1 MKQRNVARRRLFAA
15 APGTRALAAALGA
28 AIISTACA
36 DREGEP
42 GHVDLYA
49 DLGDH
54 HLEIATDAEAA
65 QRYFDQGLRL
75 QYGFNHAEAI
85 RAYEEAIRYD
95 PSCAMCWWGIALAS
109 GPNINAEMEPESGRR
124 AYAAIRKARELSA
137 GGPPKEVALIEALA
151 SRYGPDGDAGRSA
164 LDSAYAGAMATVAE
178 EYPGDAD
185 VLALYAASLMNLS
198 PWDYWTPELEP
209 RAGTDE
215 ILTAL
220 AQALESD
227 PDNPGACHYFIHAV
241 EVAHPERAVACADR
255 LAALMPGAGHIVH
268 MPGHIY
274 IRVGRYADAVRANE
288 HAVHADEGY
297 IADQRPAGLYPTAY
311 YPHNYHFMA
320 FAAIMAGMSDK
331 AVSAARKV
339 APKVPPEVA
348 AQIHWIQNVVV
359 FPSLTLLT
367 FGRWDDVLDEP
378 MPPSNLATA
387 TAMAHYAR
395 GTAFAATGR
404 RAEAGSALAEIQRIA
419 TQEGTRDAEGGALDA
434 GRRLNAVIAIA
445 QHALA
450 GEIALRSGQQKE
462 AVAHFEAA
470 AEIEDGMIYEEPPL
484 WYYPIRHSLGR
495 ALLEADRPA
504 DAEQAYRED
513 LERFPDN
520 GWSLY
525 GLAASLRA
533 QGQEAEAEEVEDRFQ
548 AAWME
553 ADVRITASRF

>member
-1 MKQRNVARRRLFAA
+1 MKHGNVARRWLFAA
-15 APGTRALAAALGA
+15 APGTRALAAALGVA
-28 AIISTACA
+28 TISTACA
-36 DREGEP
+36 DRERDP

-85 RAYEEAIRYD
+85 RAYEEALRYD

-109 GPNINAEMEPESGRR
+109 GPNINAGMDPESGRR
-124 AYAAIRKARELSA
+124 AYAAIRKAGELSA
-137 GGPPKEVALIEALA
+137 EGPPKEVALIEALA
-151 SRYGPDGDAGRSA
+151 ARYGPDADAGRTA

-209 RAGTDE
+209 GAGTDE
-215 ILTAL
+215 ILAAL

-241 EVAHPERAVACADR
+241 EAAHPERAVACADR

-274 IRVGRYADAVRANE
+274 IRVGRYADAVKANE
-288 HAVHADEGY
+288 RAVHADEGY

-320 FAAIMAGMSDK
+320 FAAMMAGMSDR
-331 AVSAARKV
+331 AISAARTV

-348 AQIHWIQNVVV
+348 AQIYWIQNVVV
-359 FPSLTLLT
+359 LPSLTLLT

-378 MPPSNLATA
+378 MPPANLATA

-404 RAEAGSALAEIQRIA
+404 GAEAETALAEIQRIA
-419 TQEGTRDAEGGALDA
+419 AQERALDAEGGALDT
-434 GRRLNAVIAIA
+434 GQGLNAVIAIA

-450 GEIALRSGQQKE
+450 GELALRSGQQEE

-470 AEIEDGMIYEEPPL
+470 AEIEDGLIYEEPPL

-504 DAEQAYRED
+504 DAERAYRED

-533 QGQEAEAEEVEDRFQ
+533 QGKDAEAEELEARFQ
-548 AAWME
+548 AVWTE

>member
-1 MKQRNVARRRLFAA
+1 M
-15 APGTRALAAALGA
+15 RALAAALGA
-28 AIISTACA
+28 AILGTACG
-36 DREGEP
+36 DREGEAD
-42 GHVDLYA
+42 HVDLYA
-49 DLGDH
+49 NLGDH

-75 QYGFNHAEAI
+75 QYAFNHAEAI
-85 RAYEEAIRYD
+85 RAYEEAIRHD

-109 GPNINAEMEPESGRR
+109 GPNINAGTESESGRR
-124 AYAAIRKARELSA
+124 AYAAIRKASELSA

-151 SRYGPDGDAGRSA
+151 TRYGPDADAGRSA
-164 LDSAYAGAMATVAE
+164 LDSAYVGAMATVAE
-178 EYPGDAD
+178 EYPGDAN
-185 VLALYAASLMNLS
+185 VLALYAASLMNLR

-215 ILTAL
+215 ILAAL

-227 PDNPGACHYFIHAV
+227 PDNPGGCHYFIHAV
-241 EVAHPERAVACADR
+241 EAAYPERAVVCADR

-274 IRVGRYADAVRANE
+274 IRVGRYADAVEANE
-288 HAVHADEGY
+288 RAVHADEGY

-320 FAAIMAGMSDK
+320 FAAMMAGMSDR
-331 AVSAARKV
+331 AISAARAV

-348 AQIHWIQNVVV
+348 AQIYWIQNVVV
-359 FPSLTLLT
+359 LPSLTLLT
-367 FGRWDDVLDEP
+367 FGRWDEVLDEP
-378 MPPSNLATA
+378 MPPANLATA

-404 RAEAGSALAEIQRIA
+404 GAEAETSRAEIQRIA
-419 TQEGTRDAEGGALDA
+419 AKERALDA
-434 GRRLNAVIAIA
+434 EAEAPETGQGLNAVIAIA

-450 GEIALRSGQQKE
+450 GEIALRSGQRQE
-462 AVAHFEAA
+462 AVTHFEAA
-470 AEIEDGMIYEEPPL
+470 AEIEDGMSYEEPPL

-504 DAEQAYRED
+504 DAERAYRED

-533 QGQEAEAEEVEDRFQ
+533 QGREAEAEVVQDRFQ
-548 AAWME
+548 AVWTE
-553 ADVRITASRF
+553 ADVPITASRF